1 MPGTGGG
8 GGEGGRLNFISW
20 ARGGMERARGG
31 GLEGQISK
39 SPLPSNDLLIL
50 RGFQPS
56 RGFRASALYK
66 PLFYRRENKVS
77 FNDTITILRDII
89 VIHDY

>member
-1 MPGTGGG
+1 MYENNARHGGWG
-8 GGEGGRLNFISW
+8 GGGRLNFISW

-50 RGFQPS
+50 GGFQPS
-56 RGFRASALYK
+56 RGHV
-66 PLFYRRENKVS
+66 LFA
-77 FNDTITILRDII
+77 
-89 VIHDY
+89 

>member
-1 MPGTGGG
+1 
-8 GGEGGRLNFISW
+8 
-20 ARGGMERARGG
+20 MERARGG